1 MAKLNIQQ
9 AISPAFLPVS
19 LDPSENIFCKN
30 TKVFTVTFNQF
41 NASLLNRSI
50 NFLLSPNVLNGS
62 VFSHCFYLLLVVVH
76 PSWFQLV

>member
-9 AISPAFLPVS
+9 PFLQ
-19 LDPSENIFCKN
+19 PSYQCHMILQNFFCKN

-50 NFLLSPNVLNGS
+50 NFLLSTNV
-62 VFSHCFYLLLVVVH
+62 
-76 PSWFQLV
+76 